1 MSETLREARLEAGNG
16 PGEWIFSAQATFSSV
31 DVPLR
36 LGAQAWG
43 ALNAARD
50 NAVLVCHYYT
60 GTMRAAGTNPD
71 GTPGWWAALIGP
83 GRALDTDRFF
93 VICMNTPSN
102 VQAHDP
108 GIVTTGPDTLR
119 PDGER
124 WGQRFPVWDFGDL
137 HTIQLHLMRTLGVE
151 RWHAVVGPSLG
162 GLQALQWAARC
173 PELAPRVAAVAASP
187 YIGPALREAFTPF
200 LHQVAQVG
208 GLDGALRMI
217 TFFGLGADGL
227 ESMFREVDF
236 NSYLSSRSGTASL
249 PHILD
254 IARLVGTH
262 DLSSVAPHP
271 QLFTRWAGVGLNL
284 LTVNIAVDQFFPAA
298 EMRAFAQESALAG
311 VAHTHLEFDSAQ
323 GHLGCVNDTVAFAA
337 PLQNL
342 LDTPTPSMLAG
353 ASAVDSKLSGM

>member
-1 MSETLREARLEAGNG
+1 MSETLRGARLEAGNG
-16 PGEWIFSAQATFSSV
+16 PGEWVFSAHATFLDG

-36 LGAQAWG
+36 LGAQSWG
-43 ALNAARD
+43 TLNAARD

-60 GTMRAAGTNPD
+60 GTMRAAGVGPD

-108 GIVTTGPDTLR
+108 GIVTTGPDTLG

-124 WGQRFPVWDFGDL
+124 WGGRFPEWDFGDL
-137 HTIQLHLMRTLGVE
+137 HAIQLQLMRTLGVA
-151 RWHAVVGPSLG
+151 RWYAVVGPSLG

-217 TFFGLGADGL
+217 TYFGLGADGL
-227 ESMFREVDF
+227 EAMFREADF
-236 NSYLSSRSGTASL
+236 GSYLSSRSGTASL

-262 DLSSVAPHP
+262 NLSSIAPHP
-271 QLFTRWAGVGLNL
+271 QLFARWIGAGLNL

-298 EMRAFAQESALAG
+298 EMRAFAQESASEG
-311 VAHTHLEFDSAQ
+311 VAHTHLEFDSVQ
-323 GHLGCVNDTVAFAA
+323 GHLGCVNDTAAFAA
-337 PLQNL
+337 QLQAL
-342 LDTPTPSMLAG
+342 LDTSIPPMLVAPGAADSELAG
-353 ASAVDSKLSGM
+353 L